1 MAELPDTLVE
11 RDNFLYIVSGFTM
24 TDEPQWR
31 LLWYPTGIRAS
42 TWRSNYGTAFP
53 EDGIRVRRTDSG
65 IFRAEDASTYG
76 RLEVRL
82 TDMGRTTATFDKLV
96 SVPEPIQRGKKLP
109 VFWHNGQWWK
119 DTKQGRVAL
128 GASRPRVTS
137 ALGGALGTQSMT
149 YGTLPSFEKFEAA
162 FDRVMKEDGSS
173 RYRIRLGRSDSR
185 AAEGTSIG
193 DGEYTARELYKGVKE
208 LIQKGDEPAGDLAS
222 SIMSTLEFG
231 WV

>member
-1 MAELPDTLVE
+1 
-11 RDNFLYIVSGFTM
+11 M
-24 TDEPQWR
+24 T
-31 LLWYPTGIRAS
+31 
-42 TWRSNYGTAFP
+42 
-53 EDGIRVRRTDSG
+53 RTK
-65 IFRAEDASTYG
+65 R
-76 RLEVRL
+76 
-82 TDMGRTTATFDKLV
+82 KK
-96 SVPEPIQRGKKLP
+96 GKKS
-109 VFWHNGQWWK
+109 
-119 DTKQGRVAL
+119 L
-128 GASRPRVTS
+128 GA
-137 ALGGALGTQSMT
+137 QSMT

-173 RYRIRLGRSDSR
+173 RYRIHLGRSDSR